1 MRRGVL
7 RGADVR
13 PVRGVCGG
21 PGRGQHGDGLGG
33 SVRLGGDR
41 ADGAAVAVQ
50 RPGRRVGG
58 IVRAWG
64 CNGPVVE
71 EGLGLD
77 RSSRRQIQRGLQ
89 AGGFDP
95 GGADGLFGPRTRA
108 AIRNWQMSRGSRA
121 TGYLDGAA
129 AEALR
134 TAGASSS
141 AVAQVVRPGS
151 TVATAAP
158 PPASPAGT
166 ASPPVSAELDGLFW
180 QSIMNSTNPADFEA
194 YLQQFPTGVFRA
206 LAQNRLTT
214 LRGPAEGAAPLP
226 GARVGVAES
235 PGDGRPVTGATAA
248 FGGTA
253 GGGDAGLRP
262 RQVFRDCE
270 ECPEMVVVPA
280 GSFRMGCVS
289 GQDCDDRECPVHEVR
304 GPSFAL
310 GRYEVLF
317 EEYDRF
323 VAATGRENS
332 TTGAG
337 AGAAVR

>member
-1 MRRGVL
+1 M
-7 RGADVR
+7 
-13 PVRGVCGG
+13 
-21 PGRGQHGDGLGG
+21 
-33 SVRLGGDR
+33 
-41 ADGAAVAVQ
+41 Q